1 MKNLS
6 TLILLCFSLSA
17 FSQGAFIK
25 SVSFIDFSSIL
36 KHKTISTDFAEIGK
50 VKIDLQF
57 DTVKMVYLSLK
68 GNGETETKKGYVR
81 RKFIESNNG
90 RYKIPSKFFTDKR
103 EVIEADSI
111 LTYKVFN
118 WEK

>member
-6 TLILLCFSLSA
+6 ILIILCFSLSS
-17 FSQGAFIK
+17 FSQGAFMQNF
-25 SVSFIDFSSIL
+25 SFINFDSIL
-36 KHKTISTDFAEIGK
+36 KNKTMSTDFAEIGK

-57 DTVKMVYLSLK
+57 DTVKMVYLYLTK
-68 GNGETETKKGYVR
+68 NGETETRNGYTR

-90 RYKIPSKFFTDKR
+90 TYKIPSKFFTDKM
-103 EVIEADSI
+103 EVIEAERI